1 MWQYGKLKIEDD
13 PVDRYGGDQH
23 NQEDDGDD
31 DSDGVVR
38 EVMMGMVGPHGSI
51 VGTPRSQ

>member
-1 MWQYGKLKIEDD
+1 MNEFDD
-13 PVDRYGGDQH
+13 PVDGYDGNLD
-23 NQEDDGDD
+23 NQEDDDD
-31 DSDGVVR
+31 GNGVVR

>member
-1 MWQYGKLKIEDD
+1 MWLCHIFNHDE
-13 PVDRYGGDQH
+13 H
-23 NQEDDGDD
+23 DD
-31 DSDGVVR
+31 DDRVVR

>member
-1 MWQYGKLKIEDD
+1 MVTRIIKKMKMTMMTM
-13 PVDRYGGDQH
+13 
-23 NQEDDGDD
+23 
-31 DSDGVVR
+31 GVVR

>member
-1 MWQYGKLKIEDD
+1 MYVALSYQDE
-13 PVDRYGGDQH
+13 H
-23 NQEDDGDD
+23 DD
-31 DSDGVVR
+31 DRVVR

>member
-1 MWQYGKLKIEDD
+1 MIHLIRILWYSMILSRLYQK
-13 PVDRYGGDQH
+13 
-23 NQEDDGDD
+23 DD
-31 DSDGVVR
+31 DDDDDDGVVR

>member
-1 MWQYGKLKIEDD
+1 MRQFGELMIQWTGSMVTITNKKMMMTMMM
-13 PVDRYGGDQH
+13 
-23 NQEDDGDD
+23 
-31 DSDGVVR
+31 GVVR